1 MHFGFSYVGLIYLI
15 MLFVPNIKWAKNKPA
30 DYDLYVK
37 NESKVLLALERA
49 GEVLVTVIVLIFSDF
64 NLHGLKWWDLWL
76 AVSFFL
82 MILYEM
88 YWHRYFKIKGERKMS
103 DQYRSFAG
111 FPLAGATLPVLA
123 FLLLGIY
130 GTNILLIISV
140 VILGIGH
147 IGIHLA
153 HEKEVR
159 GSDEKKSLLKTVLE
173 WKWIILAIAALVFV
187 AVSFVA
193 GKIGGLKVIEFSNDA
208 VRYEYPSDNILGIK
222 GAVIDG
228 SSITYIFDKG
238 LCVFNGYDVERA
250 GYTGGIYACRRNVRN
265 VRPEA
270 AFFNRK
276 NGDIYLTLSFGEDT
290 DMSRVDGFY
299 LYLSDDEWIT
309 VSDSTEN
316 TYISHIEVNSH
327 EIHNPGTEAQYESAH
342 GRQWDQCW
350 NLDGSGKWSEV
361 REKSYGWDNMPLE

>member
-88 YWHRYFKIKGERKMS
+88 YWHRYFKLKGERKMS

-159 GSDEKKSLLKTVLE
+159 GSDEKKSLMRTALE

-193 GKIGGLKVIEFSNDA
+193 GKIGGLKVIDFSNDA

-228 SSITYIFDKG
+228 SNITYIFDKG

-250 GYTGGIYACRRNVRN
+250 GYTDGIYACRRNVRN

-270 AFFNRK
+270 VFFNRK
-276 NGDIYLTLSFGEDT
+276 NGEIYLTLSFGEDT

-316 TYISHIEVNSH
+316 IYISHIVVNSH
-327 EIHNPGTEAQYESAH
+327 EVHNPGTEAQFESAH

>member
-130 GTNILLIISV
+130 GTNILLILSV

-153 HEKEVR
+153 HEREVR
-159 GSDEKKSLLKTVLE
+159 GSDEKKSLIKTILE

-193 GKIGGLKVIEFSNDA
+193 GKIGGLKVIDFSNDA

-228 SSITYIFDKG
+228 SNITYIFDKG

-250 GYTGGIYACRRNVRN
+250 SYTDGIYACRRNVRN

-270 AFFNRK
+270 VYFNRK
-276 NGDIYLTLSFGEDT
+276 NGNIYLTLSFEEDT

-316 TYISHIEVNSH
+316 TYISHIEINSH

-342 GRQWDQCW
+342 GYKWDQCW
-350 NLDGSGKWSEV
+350 NLDGSGKWNE
-361 REKSYGWDNMPLE
+361 EKKSPYGWDNMPRE